1 MLSELDYIEWNHPFT
16 GYEYNEH
23 LQLEL
28 QKEYDNAIHDQWKA
42 RLQEGTILGTQEET
56 QKGEG
61 SCNEEQS
68 PVYGC

>member
-28 QKEYDNAIHDQWKA
+28 QKEYNNAIHDQWKA
-42 RLQEGTILGTQEET
+42 RLQEGT
-56 QKGEG
+56 
-61 SCNEEQS
+61 S
-68 PVYGC
+68 PGNTRRNPNG